1 MKIENERSGGKKKN
15 RKNEKENKEEKWE
28 SRKEGR
34 KEGRKAWRKKTE
46 GTMEGGRITD
56 NSIKE
61 VENQNVLRGWGR
73 FDKEINN

>member
-1 MKIENERSGGKKKN
+1 MKIENEGSGGKRKIERMKK
-15 RKNEKENKEEKWE
+15 KT
-28 SRKEGR
+28 RKESGKAGR
-34 KEGRKAWRKKTE
+34 KEGRKPWRKKTE

-73 FDKEINN
+73 FNKEINN